1 MSSTKRSTS
10 AARLAQAAPKR
21 FSYAALNADQFRI
34 ALELLNIPPA
44 EVERT
49 LDEAAQ
55 IAVESAAQE
64 ALGAFGYHAT
74 APSPSPANPAT
85 ANAAPR
91 EVPAPRATKRPQNAK
106 NSNPAGGP
114 RVGRSAGRGPRA
126 DGQNAGAESKQ
137 LQGRY
142 IAAIRRVPKTR
153 RKEFKA
159 LVEGPGGRAAAID
172 AIDRAYPK
180 QL

>member
-1 MSSTKRSTS
+1 MPSTKRSTS
-10 AARLAQAAPKR
+10 AARPSQAAPKR

-64 ALGAFGYHAT
+64 ALGAFGYRAP
-74 APSPSPANPAT
+74 APSPATPAIT
-85 ANAAPR
+85 NAALR
-91 EVPAPRATKRPQNAK
+91 EVPAPHATKRPQNAK
-106 NSNPAGGP
+106 SSNPAGGP

-159 LVEGPGGRAAAID
+159 LVAGPGGRAAAID
-172 AIDRAYPK
+172 AINAAYPK